1 MEDKYSQLYSK
12 PDWRIILKAF
22 ATGYKKLLSKSN
34 SLKVGFALKNNF
46 WKDVS
51 LGSII
56 KFKAN
61 TSLQNVQEKH
71 A

>member
-12 PDWRIILKAF
+12 RDWRIILKAF
-22 ATGYKKLLSKSN
+22 ATGCKKLLSKFN
-34 SLKVGFALKNNF
+34 SFKVRFALKNNF

-71 A
+71 V